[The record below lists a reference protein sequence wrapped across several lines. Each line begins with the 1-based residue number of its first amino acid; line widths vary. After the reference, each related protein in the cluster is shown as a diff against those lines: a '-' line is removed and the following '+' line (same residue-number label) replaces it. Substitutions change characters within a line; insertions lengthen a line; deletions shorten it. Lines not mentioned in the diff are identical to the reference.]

1 MRRFY
6 FPIKDTTIYEEFPS
20 REAGLD
26 EILEFGKT
34 LQGTKACR
42 ALVDFNISDI
52 SSSIMNGIISPNSVF
67 DLEFIIANSSNLLTD
82 QIIYVYPLSQSWR
95 EGQGYFYQNIL
106 EESQG
111 STWRY
116 RYSGSLWAISG
127 SSYTSGTF
135 SSGSVDTTISKITFN
150 ITDLVVNWISGAF
163 SNNGTVIKF
172 SNADEA
178 DNTNQGNIKV
188 FSRNTHTV
196 FSPSLIVK
204 WDDSVRNTGSFT
216 SASDYGLIAYPSNL
230 RPSYKLNEMVRVD
243 VTARVQY
250 PTKTFSSTF
259 AEWSNS
265 YLPSSSYYS
274 IIDVQSNETIIP
286 FDEYSKLSI
295 DSNGNYFKFK
305 IEKMYPRR
313 FYKILLKIDT
323 ASGYNYIFDN
333 NYYFK
338 VDI

>member
-52 SSSIMNGIISPNSVF
+52 SSSIVNGIISPNSVF

-127 SSYTSGTF
+127 SS
-135 SSGSVDTTISKITFN
+135 
-150 ITDLVVNWISGAF
+150 
-163 SNNGTVIKF
+163 
-172 SNADEA
+172 
-178 DNTNQGNIKV
+178 
-188 FSRNTHTV
+188 
-196 FSPSLIVK
+196 
-204 WDDSVRNTGSFT
+204 
-216 SASDYGLIAYPSNL
+216 
-230 RPSYKLNEMVRVD
+230 
-243 VTARVQY
+243 
-250 PTKTFSSTF
+250 
-259 AEWSNS
+259 
-265 YLPSSSYYS
+265 
-274 IIDVQSNETIIP
+274 
-286 FDEYSKLSI
+286 
-295 DSNGNYFKFK
+295 
-305 IEKMYPRR
+305 
-313 FYKILLKIDT
+313 
-323 ASGYNYIFDN
+323 
-333 NYYFK
+333 
-338 VDI
+338 